1 MMVSKAEIFTV
12 VIKEIKEVLF
22 YLEDTDITGSDS
34 LMEFGANSIDRVDI
48 IMSSMEAL
56 GVQCYMMEFKNCNDI
71 NSIVDILFNIIN
83 KG

>member
-56 GVQCYMMEFKNCNDI
+56 GVQCDMMEFKNCNDI

>member
-22 YLEDTDITGSDS
+22 YLEDTDITGSDR

-56 GVQCYMMEFKNCNDI
+56 GVQCDMMEFKNCNDI

>member
-1 MMVSKAEIFTV
+1 MVSKAEIFTV

-56 GVQCYMMEFKNCNDI
+56 GVQCDMMEFKNCNDI

>member
-56 GVQCYMMEFKNCNDI
+56 GVQCDMMEFKNCNDI
-71 NSIVDILFNIIN
+71 NSIVDLSLIHI
-83 KG
+83 

>member
-56 GVQCYMMEFKNCNDI
+56 GAQCDMMEFKNCNDI

>member
-56 GVQCYMMEFKNCNDI
+56 GVQCDIMEFKNCNDI